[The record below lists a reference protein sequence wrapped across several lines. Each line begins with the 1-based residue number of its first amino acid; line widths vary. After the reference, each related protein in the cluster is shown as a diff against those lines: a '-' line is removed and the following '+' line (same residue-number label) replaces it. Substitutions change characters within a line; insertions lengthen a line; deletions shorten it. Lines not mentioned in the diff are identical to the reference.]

1 MKAEA
6 GSGAV
11 VPQAEARRLV
21 TGVTPNGGMSY
32 ALGWNTTTRTW
43 GGRTLVHDGSNTVN
57 HSVAWIGLDTGVGLL
72 AVTNAADL
80 PGGTTAAALDALVG
94 RILQLHQT
102 GR

>member
-1 MKAEA
+1 
-6 GSGAV
+6 
-11 VPQAEARRLV
+11 
-21 TGVTPNGGMSY
+21 
-32 ALGWNTTTRTW
+32 
-43 GGRTLVHDGSNTVN
+43 
-57 HSVAWIGLDTGVGLL
+57 VGLL